1 MSAYQLRQA
10 PTSST
15 AALAELGEVFR
26 LALNA
31 ESRGTGKSDHE
42 ASLIGK

>member
-15 AALAELGEVFR
+15 AALAELGEEFQ